1 MSIHLLA
8 VNPSRSQHNVFAE
21 IWDPQWFGVGKFALE
36 EAISQHVLEDLLS
49 ACDAS
54 RTSVQTAYQ
63 SMSRSHQLL
72 VGGPRLPQATFAARS
87 KLHWLHIIP
96 KQGLILEDAV
106 HLFPMTETQSNVG
119 T

>member
-49 ACDAS
+49 AYDAS

-72 VGGPRLPQATFAARS
+72 VGRPRLPQATFAARS
-87 KLHWLHIIP
+87 KLHIIP
-96 KQGLILEDAV
+96 KQGLILKDAV